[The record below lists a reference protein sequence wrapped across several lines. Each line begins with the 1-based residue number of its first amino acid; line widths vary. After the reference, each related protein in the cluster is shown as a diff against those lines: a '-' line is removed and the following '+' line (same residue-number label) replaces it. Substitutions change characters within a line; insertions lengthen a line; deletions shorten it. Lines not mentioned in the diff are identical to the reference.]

1 MSWKNEIRK
10 EARKDPLGSSVS
22 EIEELLYEINSYEKD
37 LETHYTKRQLI
48 DIEEYLKDAIKILKL
63 GEQNEPDDAY
73 GWDEESEETERHEER
88 QVNDSQY
95 NENEDNARQEHRAK
109 NKRKFGE

>member
-37 LETHYTKRQLI
+37 LETHYTKSQLI
-48 DIEEYLKDAIKILKL
+48 DIEEHLKDAIKILKL

-73 GWDEESEETERHEER
+73 GWDEGEEEPETPDFSEREREANR
-88 QVNDSQY
+88 
-95 NENEDNARQEHRAK
+95 R
-109 NKRKFGE
+109 